1 MNKTLG
7 LILSILFIFEI
18 FLFGIPLTTQAALP
32 PIPEGHGI
40 AIYLPQTNGVAF
52 IFNVSN
58 INVSANSNLQNLIT
72 YFGTYFTPV
81 IVFNTTTIQFT
92 IPSACFTDIYYAEG
106 AKVLIFLVGVVSTS
120 VTSSQTV
127 SITYLEQFT
136 GNLGV
141 VVNEN
146 DVAQTTLTQ
155 VPINNLIVYGTT
167 NENLQNYNMNI
178 YNDLSNP
185 SNAKPY
191 YFHEYVYGQ
200 VTQSFTVATLTIPAQ
215 TTNQLLVF
223 APFSFVPPNFIPTPE
238 ATGFFNPLQINGN
251 LGPGLQS
258 LASTKAYIWGRA
270 LINTSI
276 VDPFVSTGTDDLTF
290 QLNYS
295 TPGPLQINLAQLAY
309 IAALPNFP
317 SKFTYLSYQFASNYW
332 SFLGFIEDASNIT
345 NLTITINGVTVPAP
359 VSGEIYLPQPD
370 PNYNVLLMAI
380 LPLSVAQSM
389 GITKNGTFILE
400 YFNNLTIYYLQNN
413 QIQYKMFINPN
424 APSTSKSP
432 YALPVYVYSAPAGST
447 ISVTGT
453 FNGVTYTVNIVVG
466 STPTL
471 VPYVATTTLTATA
484 YEGITASV
492 SGYYTTSPIMSTPP
506 TQVAISGLT
515 QFQAQAQFTKTQA
528 TATVTLLTNATLP
541 FNNVGLSNYSF
552 SGVVVTPEYPI
563 INGTIAMQYM
573 GTAQYFTT
581 TTNEFEL
588 AILGS
593 ELPMAISTYM
603 GLQDLNISEP
613 QYLMEP
619 FSLTLTVPTVPATE
633 TGTGPLFVAFSTL
646 PQYTY
651 ITLVDFGLWS
661 NETSVVV
668 TAYSVTGGITTVN
681 HGYFYATIIPP
692 QIMTTPI
699 TPQSF
704 ECYNA
709 PDVTLYD
716 PDAILVP
723 GNPSGSFTYAIGSVI
738 YNGMSEPNAAIIF
751 YGSTVYKVSGEFGS
765 GTFATTSIGTFSYA
779 LKTLLTTS
787 QGSLQA
793 YQLTLNGNTISVIG
807 PNGETSA
814 IQLAY
819 YADNNPTVN
828 MYFEQSLFVNNNM
841 DIELAYIAGLNVSY
855 GNMLLSP
862 QNQVGYEE
870 ITPTGANYVI
880 TNYITFKILASNAP
894 NLYPVNS
901 NTFLTVAPN
910 ASFVG
915 ASDIYKYISTDYAVF
930 HYFASSKQYK
940 VETSVTVP
948 NITATLYFSSP
959 VTPLYSSI
967 ALLYLNESYYGANLP
982 AYLAIG
988 TGGWQQWNA
997 PLYQLL
1003 GISATPLL
1011 LLKMMYVNV
1020 TLPSGVTYTI
1030 ALTTKNLTTLFIS
1043 LNAQQLQYC
1052 NGTYEYQISIPGL
1065 ESILHLTLQQ
1075 LNNSILTV
1083 SMYDYVTHETLVA
1096 STKLVALKELQLVAA
1111 QPGQLFY
1118 FLTFKA
1124 SGISLT
1130 ASTPWFIAQ
1139 KMYIEPLLNFTDYQF
1154 AHTNPTSLLHLMVT
1168 NITVYHNGQVAM
1180 IYYNATSGRTIA
1192 KNVYGQVVLN
1202 ASGNLIPQIAETA
1215 AGSGIF
1221 TGTLSFAVLPNNT
1234 LTTLTFNKISV
1245 FTNGTLAITLS
1256 NGTNVPLG
1264 PAGLFVLPFVTING
1278 TTIGYDANVS
1288 VTVTDSVSTV
1298 TVSTYIMP
1306 ANITPIRLAPVP
1318 TIPPISH
1325 APLSTYY
1332 YTSPVVITPTS
1343 PVINIYATSVLPYPY
1358 EFFIL
1363 AVVREG
1369 VNASVTSPV
1378 VYYSYQAVVAKP
1390 ALGTSAV
1397 PYILVAVQMQGIL
1410 SLPPGSYTVTMYA
1423 VPFAV
1428 GPAISEYP
1436 VNLVFTNVTVEK

>member
-32 PIPEGHGI
+32 SIPEGHGI
-40 AIYLPQTNGVAF
+40 AIYLPQTNGVAY

-58 INVSANSNLQNLIT
+58 INVSANNNLQNLIT

-81 IVFNTTTIQFT
+81 IVFKNSTVTQTIQFT
-92 IPSACFTDIYYAEG
+92 IPSENFTSIYYAEG
-106 AKVLIFLVGVVSTS
+106 AKVLIFLVGVVGSS
-120 VTSSQTV
+120 VSNYSLPV

-141 VVNEN
+141 VVNEYGT
-146 DVAQTTLTQ
+146 AQTTLTQ
-155 VPINNLIVYGTT
+155 IGIDHLYVYGTT
-167 NENLQNYNMNI
+167 NTLSEEYNNI
-178 YNDLSNP
+178 YMDLLNP
-185 SNAKPY
+185 SNAKPN
-191 YFHEYVYGQ
+191 YFYEYVYGQ

-251 LGPGLQS
+251 LGPALQS
-258 LASTKAYIWGRA
+258 IASTEAYIWGRA

-276 VDPFVSTGTDDLTF
+276 VDPFVSTGYDNLTF

-295 TPGPLQINLAQLAY
+295 TPGPLQINLAQLAQ
-309 IAALPNFP
+309 IAALPDFP
-317 SKFTYLSYQFASNYW
+317 SKFTYLSYQFASGYW
-332 SFLGFIEDASNIT
+332 SFLGFISDD
-345 NLTITINGVTVPAP
+345 NLSITINGVSVKAP
-359 VSGEIYLPQPD
+359 VSGTFTIPD
-370 PNYNVLLMAI
+370 PEKYNATLLAI
-380 LPLSVAQSM
+380 LPLSTATSM
-389 GITKNGTFILE
+389 GLTNGSKLE
-400 YFNNLTIYYLQNN
+400 YFSNLTIYYLYNN
-413 QIQYKMFINPN
+413 QIQHTMLVNPN
-424 APSTSKSP
+424 APPSSP
-432 YALPVYVYSAPAGST
+432 SNYTLPVYVYSAPAGST
-447 ISVTGT
+447 ISITGY
-453 FNGVTYTVNIVVG
+453 FNGTKYTVNIVVG
-466 STPTL
+466 SSPTL
-471 VPYVATTTLTATA
+471 VPYVATTSLVATA
-484 YEGITASV
+484 YEGIKATV
-492 SGYYTTSPIMSTPP
+492 SGFYTTSPIMSTPP
-506 TQVAISGLT
+506 TQIAISGQT
-515 QFQAQAQFTKTQA
+515 QFQAQAQFTSSQA
-528 TATVTLLTNATLP
+528 TATVTLLTNATLQ
-541 FNNVGLSNYSF
+541 FNNVKLPGFSF
-552 SGVVVTPEYPI
+552 SGIVVTPEYPI

-573 GTAQYFTT
+573 STAQYFM
-581 TTNEFEL
+581 TNGEYEL

-593 ELPMAISTYM
+593 ELPMAISQYM
-603 GLQDLNISEP
+603 GLQNFVISEP
-613 QYLMEP
+613 QYLSEP

-633 TGTGPLFVAFSTL
+633 TGTGPLFVAFSTI

-668 TAYSVTGGITTVN
+668 TAYSTRGGITTVN

-709 PDVTLYD
+709 PDVMLYD

-723 GNPSGSFTYAIGSVI
+723 GNPSGSFTYAIAALNYTDSI
-738 YNGMSEPNAAIIF
+738 ISNSAIIF
-751 YGSTVYKVSGEFGS
+751 YGSTVYNVS
-765 GTFATTSIGTFSYA
+765 GTFGNYTYNKLTVISSNTFSYTEETIVS
-779 LKTLLTTS
+779 TLT
-787 QGSLQA
+787 A

-855 GNMLLSP
+855 ANMLLSP

-948 NITATLYFSSP
+948 NITATLYFSST

-1011 LLKMMYVNV
+1011 LSKMMYVNV

-1030 ALTTKNLTTLFIS
+1030 ALTTKNLTTLFVS

-1065 ESILHLTLQQ
+1065 ENILHLTLQQ

-1124 SGISLT
+1124 SGVSLT

-1139 KMYIEPLLNFTDYQF
+1139 NMYIEPLLNFTDYQF

-1234 LTTLTFNKISV
+1234 LTTLTFNKINV

-1298 TVSTYIMP
+1298 TVSTYIIP

-1343 PVINIYATSVLPYPY
+1343 PVINIYATSILPYPY

-1390 ALGTSAV
+1390 ALGSSAV